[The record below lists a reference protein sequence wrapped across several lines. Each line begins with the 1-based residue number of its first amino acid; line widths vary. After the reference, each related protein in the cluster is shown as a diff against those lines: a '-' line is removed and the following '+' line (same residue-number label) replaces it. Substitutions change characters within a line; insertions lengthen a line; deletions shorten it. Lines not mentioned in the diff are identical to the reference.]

1 MCCEN
6 RRGVLLLVVLSMLTL
21 FLLLGAAY
29 IAVARRARMTSQAF
43 ANNITA
49 TAAAG
54 VAERKVVD
62 DAFLAVVRGTT
73 STSAAA
79 PLRTGDDLLGDKYGY
94 QTSRTDQNGAN
105 QSENVSIKGKVVDL
119 SLVSQSE
126 ALISLTVTGL
136 TANWADSSPQPS
148 PQNAAE
154 LNGRVLTFLMP
165 GLNVSTRII
174 QAWGTTP
181 GTATII
187 IAAGPTLS
195 GRELTEAKINTA
207 LAADR
212 LRSTNVKNHMNFIV
226 NGREFAGDVGPDSN
240 DSNESY
246 DAADQNNPLLSKTL
260 YEDRNDNGTLDT
272 GEDIDDDGQLSPGQ
286 SKATIYAIADANGD
300 DVLPEVDNDGDG
312 SKDSNFIDV
321 GLPPIVSN
329 RGKQIYPRA
338 AVLVV
343 DMDGRLNANVH
354 GTDAGMEAV
363 QQEETTSFLTAT
375 SGGQSVPFGKI
386 PRGSGIGPAEVSLAR
401 SQVFHEPDSGSVR
414 EQLLKDSAQLKGGR
428 STLRSLSTAGDTNA
442 STREIPKI
450 GSVFGRYGGTWD
462 TNITDANAGSTL
474 AKPGIKNENDVITR
488 PSDYWRGQI
497 SNQSPYPALD
507 YFTNPGRYASPPD
520 WKGSLRLWVDPST
533 GEPVFYKPAWNGSAT
548 FNPLI
553 DDPYEVN
560 LTPTGPRGV
569 PADGNAVDN
578 LFSAAELEGLLRYYD
593 SDSLK
598 LSRRLVALCGNN
610 ASRNRLL
617 VTTESWDTPAITG
630 TAWQNVIGGPFGAY
644 LSNPSNRPFRVFSP
658 ETVQGLQFDINRPFH
673 DENIPGITDA
683 YREPNDT
690 NADTNNRGGGVE
702 RRQEYARQLFCLL
715 VAVVRY
721 QKYNADIQ
729 NNVSPPFDLQ
739 SDDLDA
745 ETTRE
750 LAQFAI
756 NVVDFRDADSV
767 MTPFDFM
774 CPEDLADQNGSGNG
788 SLDTEDSNNNGRLDS
803 GEDTNNNG
811 VLDTEDLDGDGVL
824 DEGFKPNNT
833 TWNPNARVWGCERPE
848 LLITETHAW
857 HDRRTDDLD
866 EENKVVEAS
875 DPPDNDLDQS
885 RRPVGAFFVELM
897 APQASQAKEYDGGV
911 ADVKGPVNTSEN
923 ARAEPVPEELV
934 DSAGN
939 DRFEITG
946 TIDIGKRTPAS
957 AGTQCPVWRIA
968 SVRGDVYGGTAFD
981 DTSGAATMKI
991 RDPAAETAAAV
1002 VDRVFYFA
1010 VPPNSL
1016 RNPSDSK
1023 DGKQGGIFWSSQAPT
1038 QQPTRSKYVV
1048 VGTDGPQ
1055 FDFKDPLL
1063 HEDDPEYSVAAGTS
1077 LAYTDQVHLRF
1088 DYPKNASQPVE
1099 ITPATLSEPVHT
1111 GNSTA
1116 DPYHTIG
1123 QALNSARSYSFTT
1136 GDQGRYDNTYKLDSA
1151 YDAPFDS
1158 FIGAPSGISDPFLTK
1173 DLIDGQNRPLLML
1186 NGTHPNFAVVHLQR
1200 LADPNKPH
1208 SAENPYLTV
1217 DSMTVD
1223 LTVVNTENGNRSNVL
1238 DESGQTSSASQPELV
1253 WLQQNQKPFRYETV
1267 ERGGKA
1273 SDGSSTVT
1281 DIWNRR
1287 VRSDVNNLEFDQ
1299 SDNTTWS
1306 SQDAYR
1312 SANHANPQRPSAA
1325 PLTPVSVGSL
1335 VSTLRTSAGS
1345 PDHSSRPVKFGAGT
1359 DVRFPWQAFY
1369 NRPFVS
1375 AAELSLVPT
1384 TSAMELGARHTTED
1398 SASDNTTPTFYHLP
1412 RFFETPRTDST
1423 WASLVGDQDLFR
1435 FVHTPSPFVGM
1446 RRSVPTTGTNEQT
1459 ALQSIGWDFFPI
1471 QQLSEFREPGRVN
1484 VNTMPAADIWRA
1496 VQGDVILGASADG
1509 KITDDPDESLV
1520 SPADQARDWP
1530 DADSATNGI
1539 QPFKDSFS
1547 VLSSSVCIDNFTE
1560 DYRDADKDAAFRMQ
1574 TISRLNNSVTVR
1586 SNVYAIWVTVGY
1598 FQWQDDDN
1606 DGVEDFPEELREVTP
1621 RNRNRGFYIFDRS
1634 IPVAY
1639 ERGEDHNVQ
1648 DAILLRR
1655 IIQ

>member
-1 MCCEN
+1 MCGGN

-29 IAVARRARMTSQAF
+29 IAVARRARMTSRAF

-73 STSAAA
+73 STSAAV

-94 QTSRTDQNGAN
+94 QTSRADQNGAT

-126 ALISLTVTGL
+126 ALISLTVSGL
-136 TANWADSSPQPS
+136 TANGVDPS

-165 GLNVSTRII
+165 GVNVSTRII

-212 LRSTNVKNHMNFIV
+212 SRSTNVKNHTNFIV
-226 NGREFAGDVGPDSN
+226 NGREFAGDVGPDRN

-246 DAADQNNPLLSKTL
+246 DAADQNNPLLAKTL
-260 YEDRNDNGTLDT
+260 YEDRNDDGTLDP

-312 SKDSNFIDV
+312 VKDSNFIDV
-321 GLPPIVSN
+321 GLPPIVSSS
-329 RGKQIYPRA
+329 GKQIYPRA

-363 QQEETTSFLTAT
+363 QQEDTTSFLTAT

-428 STLRSLSTAGDTNA
+428 STLRALSTAGTTNTA
-442 STREIPKI
+442 TREIPQI

-462 TNITDANAGSTL
+462 TDISNANAASAL
-474 AKPGIKNENDVITR
+474 AKPGIKNENDAIAR

-497 SNQSPYPALD
+497 GTQSPYPALD
-507 YFTNPGRYASPPD
+507 YFTNPGRYASPSD
-520 WKGSLRLWVDPST
+520 WKGSLRTWVDPST
-533 GEPVFYKPAWNGSAT
+533 GEPVFYKPKWDGYEPGNTAAKKKT
-548 FNPLI
+548 RTLNPLI

-658 ETVQGLQFDINRPFH
+658 ETIQGLQFDINRPFH
-673 DENIPGITDA
+673 DANTGVSDA
-683 YREPNDT
+683 YCEPNDT
-690 NADTNNRGGGVE
+690 NNLDRGVE

-721 QKYNADIQ
+721 QKYDADIQ

-750 LAQFAI
+750 LAQFAV

-824 DEGFKPNNT
+824 DEGFKPDNT
-833 TWNPNARVWGCERPE
+833 AWNPNARVWGCERPE

-923 ARAEPVPEELV
+923 ARAEPIPEEFV

-939 DRFEITG
+939 DRFETTG

-957 AGTQCPVWRIA
+957 AGTQCPVWRIS

-1016 RNPSDSK
+1016 RNPPDSK
-1023 DGKQGGIFWSSQAPT
+1023 NGKQGGIFWSSQAPS

-1063 HEDDPEYSVAAGTS
+1063 DADDPEYSAPDGTS
-1077 LAYTDQVHLRF
+1077 LAYNEQVHLRF
-1088 DYPKNASQPVE
+1088 DYPKDPNQPEE

-1111 GNSTA
+1111 GSSTA

-1136 GDQGRYDNTYKLDSA
+1136 GDPGRYDNTYKLDSA
-1151 YDAPFDS
+1151 YDSPFDS
-1158 FIGAPSGISDPFLTK
+1158 FISAPSGISDPFLTK
-1173 DLIDGQNRPLLML
+1173 DSIDGQNRPLLML

-1200 LADPNKPH
+1200 LANPLMPFFDEDNNGNGILD
-1208 SAENPYLTV
+1208 SGEDTNNNGVLDSNPYLTV

-1223 LTVVNTENGNRSNVL
+1223 LTVVNTEVGNRSNVL
-1238 DESGQTSSASQPELV
+1238 DETGQTGSDTAGDPQEKLT
-1253 WLQQNQKPFRYETV
+1253 WLQQDQKPFRYETV

-1273 SDGSSTVT
+1273 SDGPSTVT

-1312 SANHANPQRPSAA
+1312 SAEHTNPQQRPSAA
-1325 PLTPVSVGSL
+1325 PLTPVAGIASL
-1335 VSTLRTSAGS
+1335 NSTFRTSVGS
-1345 PDHSSRPVKFGAGT
+1345 PDHSSRPAKFGAGT
-1359 DVRFPWQAFY
+1359 NVRFPWLAFN
-1369 NRPFVS
+1369 NRPFGS

-1384 TSAMELGARHTTED
+1384 TSAMELGARHTTERFSQRQYNANLLS
-1398 SASDNTTPTFYHLP
+1398 SAEVL
-1412 RFFETPRTDST
+1412 
-1423 WASLVGDQDLFR
+1423 
-1435 FVHTPSPFVGM
+1435 
-1446 RRSVPTTGTNEQT
+1446 
-1459 ALQSIGWDFFPI
+1459 
-1471 QQLSEFREPGRVN
+1471 
-1484 VNTMPAADIWRA
+1484 
-1496 VQGDVILGASADG
+1496 
-1509 KITDDPDESLV
+1509 
-1520 SPADQARDWP
+1520 RD
-1530 DADSATNGI
+1530 ATN
-1539 QPFKDSFS
+1539 
-1547 VLSSSVCIDNFTE
+1547 
-1560 DYRDADKDAAFRMQ
+1560 
-1574 TISRLNNSVTVR
+1574 
-1586 SNVYAIWVTVGY
+1586 
-1598 FQWQDDDN
+1598 
-1606 DGVEDFPEELREVTP
+1606 
-1621 RNRNRGFYIFDRS
+1621 
-1634 IPVAY
+1634 
-1639 ERGEDHNVQ
+1639 
-1648 DAILLRR
+1648 
-1655 IIQ
+1655 

>member
-1 MCCEN
+1 
-6 RRGVLLLVVLSMLTL
+6 
-21 FLLLGAAY
+21 
-29 IAVARRARMTSQAF
+29 
-43 ANNITA
+43 
-49 TAAAG
+49 
-54 VAERKVVD
+54 
-62 DAFLAVVRGTT
+62 
-73 STSAAA
+73 
-79 PLRTGDDLLGDKYGY
+79 
-94 QTSRTDQNGAN
+94 
-105 QSENVSIKGKVVDL
+105 
-119 SLVSQSE
+119 
-126 ALISLTVTGL
+126 
-136 TANWADSSPQPS
+136 
-148 PQNAAE
+148 
-154 LNGRVLTFLMP
+154 
-165 GLNVSTRII
+165 
-174 QAWGTTP
+174 
-181 GTATII
+181 
-187 IAAGPTLS
+187 
-195 GRELTEAKINTA
+195 
-207 LAADR
+207 
-212 LRSTNVKNHMNFIV
+212 
-226 NGREFAGDVGPDSN
+226 
-240 DSNESY
+240 
-246 DAADQNNPLLSKTL
+246 
-260 YEDRNDNGTLDT
+260 
-272 GEDIDDDGQLSPGQ
+272 
-286 SKATIYAIADANGD
+286 
-300 DVLPEVDNDGDG
+300 VLPEVDNDGDG
-312 SKDSNFIDV
+312 VKDSNFIDV
-321 GLPPIVSN
+321 GLPPIVSSS
-329 RGKQIYPRA
+329 GKQIYPRA

-363 QQEETTSFLTAT
+363 QQEANNLGLTAT

-428 STLRSLSTAGDTNA
+428 STLRALSTAGNTNTA
-442 STREIPKI
+442 TREIPQI

-462 TNITDANAGSTL
+462 TYISNANAAIAL
-474 AKPGIKNENDVITR
+474 AKPGIKNENDLIAYA
-488 PSDYWRGQI
+488 SDYWRGQI
-497 SNQSPYPALD
+497 GTQSPYPALD
-507 YFTNPGRYASPPD
+507 YFTNPGRYASPSD

-548 FNPLI
+548 LNPLI

-560 LTPTGPRGV
+560 LTPTGPRSV

-673 DENIPGITDA
+673 DANIPGITDA

-721 QKYNADIQ
+721 QKYDADIQ
-729 NNVSPPFDLQ
+729 NNVSPPFDMQ

-750 LAQFAI
+750 LAQFAV
-756 NVVDFRDADSV
+756 NVVDFRDADSI

-811 VLDTEDLDGDGVL
+811 VLDTEDLDGDSVL
-824 DEGFKPNNT
+824 DEGFKPDNT
-833 TWNPNARVWGCERPE
+833 AWNPNARVWGCERPE

-866 EENKVVEAS
+866 TAENKIVEAS
-875 DPPDNDLDQS
+875 NPPDNDLDQS

-923 ARAEPVPEELV
+923 ARAEPIPEELV

-939 DRFEITG
+939 DRFETTG

-1016 RNPSDSK
+1016 RNPSDLK
-1023 DGKQGGIFWSSQAPT
+1023 DGKQGGIFWSSQAPI

-1063 HEDDPEYSVAAGTS
+1063 HEDDPEYSAAAGTS

-1088 DYPKNASQPVE
+1088 DYPKDPNQPEE

-1111 GNSTA
+1111 GSSTA

-1136 GDQGRYDNTYKLDSA
+1136 GDPSRYDNTYKLDSA

-1158 FIGAPSGISDPFLTK
+1158 FLGAPSGISDPFLTK
-1173 DLIDGQNRPLLML
+1173 DPIDGQNRPLLML

-1200 LADPNKPH
+1200 LADPLMPFFNEDTNGNGILN
-1208 SAENPYLTV
+1208 SGEDTNNNGVLDSNPYLTV

-1223 LTVVNTENGNRSNVL
+1223 LTVVNTEFGNRSNVL
-1238 DESGQTSSASQPELV
+1238 DESGQTGSDTAGDPQEKLT
-1253 WLQQNQKPFRYETV
+1253 WLQQDQKPFRYETV

-1273 SDGSSTVT
+1273 SDGSSVAI
-1281 DIWNRR
+1281 DVWNRR
-1287 VRSDVNNLEFDQ
+1287 VRSDVNDLEFDQ

-1312 SANHANPQRPSAA
+1312 SADHANPQRPSAA

-1335 VSTLRTSAGS
+1335 VSTLRTSNGS
-1345 PDHSSRPVKFGAGT
+1345 PDHFSRPVKFGAGT
-1359 DVRFPWQAFY
+1359 NVRFPWLAFY

-1398 SASDNTTPTFYHLP
+1398 SASNNTTPTFYHLP

-1435 FVHTPSPFVGM
+1435 FVHTPSPFVGT
-1446 RRSVPTTGTNEQT
+1446 RRSVPLAGTNERT

-1496 VQGDVILGASADG
+1496 IQGDVILRESADG
-1509 KITDDPDESLV
+1509 KIAEDPDESLV

-1530 DADSATNGI
+1530 DADSATDGI
-1539 QPFKDSFS
+1539 QPFEDAFS
-1547 VLSSSVCIDNFTE
+1547 VLSSSVGIDNFTE

-1598 FQWQDDDN
+1598 FERQVNQN
-1606 DGVEDFPEELREVTP
+1606 GAEVLIEVPP

-1648 DAILLRR
+1648 DAILIRR

>member
-29 IAVARRARMTSQAF
+29 IAVARRARMTSRAF

-73 STSAAA
+73 STSAAV

-94 QTSRTDQNGAN
+94 QTSRADQNGAT
-105 QSENVSIKGKVVDL
+105 QTESVSIKGKVVDL

-126 ALISLTVTGL
+126 ALVSLTVTGL
-136 TANWADSSPQPS
+136 TANWADPSPQPS
-148 PQNAAE
+148 PQYAAE

-181 GTATII
+181 GTATLI

-195 GRELTEAKINTA
+195 GRELTEEKINTA

-212 LRSTNVKNHMNFIV
+212 SRSINVNNHKNVIV
-226 NGREFAGDVGPDSN
+226 NGREFAGEVGPDSN

-246 DAADQNNPLLSKTL
+246 DAADQNNPLLAKTL
-260 YEDRNDNGTLDT
+260 YEDHDDDGTLDP
-272 GEDIDDDGQLSPGQ
+272 GEDIDDDAQLSLGQ
-286 SKATIYAIADANGD
+286 SKATIYAVADANGD

-312 SKDSNFIDV
+312 VKESNFIDV
-321 GLPPIVSN
+321 GLPPIVSSS
-329 RGKQIYPRA
+329 GKQMYPRA

-363 QQEETTSFLTAT
+363 QQEQTTSFITAT
-375 SGGQSVPFGKI
+375 SGGQTVPFGKI

-428 STLRSLSTAGDTNA
+428 STLRFSSTPGDTNA
-442 STREIPKI
+442 ATREIPLI

-462 TNITDANAGSTL
+462 TYISDANAGSTL
-474 AKPGIKNENDVITR
+474 AKPGIKNENDAITH

-497 SNQSPYPALD
+497 GTQSPYPALD
-507 YFTNPGRYASPPD
+507 YFTNPGRYASPSD

-548 FNPLI
+548 LNPLI

-560 LTPTGPRGV
+560 LTPTGPRGL

-610 ASRNRLL
+610 AARNRLL

-673 DENIPGITDA
+673 DANTGVSDA

-690 NADTNNRGGGVE
+690 NNLDRGVE

-721 QKYNADIQ
+721 QKYYADIE

-750 LAQFAI
+750 LAQFAV

-774 CPEDLADQNGSGNG
+774 CPEDLADQNGSANG
-788 SLDTEDSNNNGRLDS
+788 SLDTEDVNNNGRLDS

-811 VLDTEDLDGDGVL
+811 VLDTEDLDGDRIL
-824 DEGFKPNNT
+824 DKGFKPDNT

-857 HDRRTDDLD
+857 HDRRTDDLNV
-866 EENKVVEAS
+866 ENKVVEAS

-911 ADVKGPVNTSEN
+911 ADVKGPVNTSES
-923 ARAEPVPEELV
+923 ARAEPIPEEFV
-934 DSAGN
+934 DSAGD
-939 DRFEITG
+939 DRFETTG
-946 TIDIGKRTPAS
+946 TIDIGKRTPAA
-957 AGTQCPVWRIA
+957 AGVQCPVWRIA

-991 RDPAAETAAAV
+991 RDPAAETSAAG

-1023 DGKQGGIFWSSQAPT
+1023 DGKQGGIFWSSQAPS

-1055 FDFKDPLL
+1055 FDFKDPLR
-1063 HEDDPEYSVAAGTS
+1063 HEDDPEYFAAAGTS
-1077 LAYTDQVHLRF
+1077 LAYTEQVHLRF
-1088 DYPKNASQPVE
+1088 DYPKDASQPKQ
-1099 ITPATLSEPVHT
+1099 ITPATLSEPIHT
-1111 GNSTA
+1111 GDLTA
-1116 DPYHTIG
+1116 DPYHTIA
-1123 QALNSARSYSFTT
+1123 QALSRSYSFTT

-1158 FIGAPSGISDPFLTK
+1158 FYSSPSGISDPFLTK
-1173 DLIDGQNRPLLML
+1173 DPIEGARRPLLLM
-1186 NGTHPNFAVVHLQR
+1186 NGTHANFAVVHLQR
-1200 LADPNKPH
+1200 LADPYEPH
-1208 SAENPYLTV
+1208 STDNPYLTV

-1223 LTVVNTENGNRSNVL
+1223 LTVVNTEVGNRSNVF
-1238 DESGQTSSASQPELV
+1238 DETGQTGSDTAGDPQEKLT
-1253 WLQQNQKPFRYETV
+1253 WLQQDQKPFRYETV

-1273 SDGSSTVT
+1273 SDPGSSTVT

-1287 VRSDVNNLEFDQ
+1287 VRSDVNDLEFDQ

-1312 SANHANPQRPSAA
+1312 SADHANPQRAAAA
-1325 PLTPVSVGSL
+1325 PLTQVSVGSL
-1335 VSTLRTSAGS
+1335 VSTLRTSVGS

-1359 DVRFPWQAFY
+1359 NVRFPWLAFY

-1398 SASDNTTPTFYHLP
+1398 SASNNTTPAFYHLP
-1412 RFFETPRTDST
+1412 RFFETPRTNST
-1423 WASLVGDQDLFR
+1423 WESLVGDEDLFR

-1446 RRSVPTTGTNEQT
+1446 RRSVPTAGTNERT

-1509 KITDDPDESLV
+1509 KITADPDESLV

-1530 DADSATNGI
+1530 DADSATAGI
-1539 QPFKDSFS
+1539 QPFKDGFS
-1547 VLSSSVCIDNFTE
+1547 VLSASVGIDNFTE
-1560 DYRDADKDAAFRMQ
+1560 DYRDTDKDAVFRMQ

-1606 DGVEDFPEELREVTP
+1606 DGVEDFPKELKEVTP

>member
-1 MCCEN
+1 MCGGN

-29 IAVARRARMTSQAF
+29 IAVARRARMTSRAF

-94 QTSRTDQNGAN
+94 QTSRTDQNGAT
-105 QSENVSIKGKVVDL
+105 QPENVSIKGKVVDL

-126 ALISLTVTGL
+126 ALVSLTVTGL
-136 TANWADSSPQPS
+136 TANWADPSPQPS
-148 PQNAAE
+148 PQYAAE

-181 GTATII
+181 GTATLI
-187 IAAGPTLS
+187 IAVGPTLS
-195 GRELTEAKINTA
+195 GRELTEEKINTA

-212 LRSTNVKNHMNFIV
+212 SRSINVNNHKNVIV
-226 NGREFAGDVGPDSN
+226 NGREFAGEVGPDSN

-246 DAADQNNPLLSKTL
+246 DAADQNNPLLAKTL
-260 YEDRNDNGTLDT
+260 YEDRNGNGTLDI
-272 GEDIDDDGQLSPGQ
+272 GEDIDGDDKLSSGP
-286 SKATIYAIADANGD
+286 SKATIYSVAGANGD

-312 SKDSNFIDV
+312 VKDSNFIDV
-321 GLPPIVSN
+321 GLPPIVSSS
-329 RGKQIYPRA
+329 GKQIYPRA

-462 TNITDANAGSTL
+462 TAIDDANAGSTL
-474 AKPGIKNENDVITR
+474 AKPGIKNENDVIAR

-497 SNQSPYPALD
+497 GTQSPYPALD
-507 YFTNPGRYASPPD
+507 YFTNPGRYGSPSD

-533 GEPVFYKPAWNGSAT
+533 GEPVFYKPKWDGYEPGNTAAKKKT
-548 FNPLI
+548 RTLNPLI

-610 ASRNRLL
+610 TARNRLL
-617 VTTESWDTPAITG
+617 VTTESWDTAAITG
-630 TAWQNVIGGPFGAY
+630 TAWLNVIGGPFGAY

-673 DENIPGITDA
+673 DANTGVNEA

-690 NADTNNRGGGVE
+690 NNLDRGVE

-721 QKYNADIQ
+721 QKYDADIQ

-750 LAQFAI
+750 LAQFAV

-774 CPEDLADQNGSGNG
+774 CPEDRADQNGSANG
-788 SLDTEDSNNNGRLDS
+788 SLDTEDANSNGRLDS

-824 DEGFKPNNT
+824 DEGFKPVNT

-866 EENKVVEAS
+866 EENKVIEAS
-875 DPPDNDLDQS
+875 NPPDNDLDQS

-911 ADVKGPVNTSEN
+911 ANVKGPVNTSEN
-923 ARAEPVPEELV
+923 ARAEPIPEELV
-934 DSAGN
+934 DSLGD
-939 DRFEITG
+939 DRFETTG

-957 AGTQCPVWRIA
+957 AGAECPVWRIA

-981 DTSGAATMKI
+981 DTSGMATMKI

-1010 VPPNSL
+1010 VPPSSL
-1016 RNPSDSK
+1016 KNPSASK
-1023 DGKQGGIFWSSQAPT
+1023 DGKQGGIFWSSQAPS

-1063 HEDDPEYSVAAGTS
+1063 HENDPEYSAPDDTS
-1077 LAYTDQVHLRF
+1077 LAYNEQVHLRF
-1088 DYPKNASQPVE
+1088 DYPKDPNQLEE

-1111 GNSTA
+1111 GSETA
-1116 DPYHTIG
+1116 DPYHTIA

-1151 YDAPFDS
+1151 YDSPFDS
-1158 FIGAPSGISDPFLTK
+1158 FLGAPSGISDPFLTK
-1173 DLIDGQNRPLLML
+1173 DPIDGQNRPLLML

-1200 LADPNKPH
+1200 LADPNKSH
-1208 SAENPYLTV
+1208 S
-1217 DSMTVD
+1217 
-1223 LTVVNTENGNRSNVL
+1223 
-1238 DESGQTSSASQPELV
+1238 
-1253 WLQQNQKPFRYETV
+1253 
-1267 ERGGKA
+1267 
-1273 SDGSSTVT
+1273 
-1281 DIWNRR
+1281 
-1287 VRSDVNNLEFDQ
+1287 
-1299 SDNTTWS
+1299 
-1306 SQDAYR
+1306 
-1312 SANHANPQRPSAA
+1312 
-1325 PLTPVSVGSL
+1325 
-1335 VSTLRTSAGS
+1335 
-1345 PDHSSRPVKFGAGT
+1345 
-1359 DVRFPWQAFY
+1359 
-1369 NRPFVS
+1369 
-1375 AAELSLVPT
+1375 
-1384 TSAMELGARHTTED
+1384 
-1398 SASDNTTPTFYHLP
+1398 
-1412 RFFETPRTDST
+1412 
-1423 WASLVGDQDLFR
+1423 
-1435 FVHTPSPFVGM
+1435 
-1446 RRSVPTTGTNEQT
+1446 
-1459 ALQSIGWDFFPI
+1459 
-1471 QQLSEFREPGRVN
+1471 
-1484 VNTMPAADIWRA
+1484 
-1496 VQGDVILGASADG
+1496 
-1509 KITDDPDESLV
+1509 
-1520 SPADQARDWP
+1520 
-1530 DADSATNGI
+1530 
-1539 QPFKDSFS
+1539 
-1547 VLSSSVCIDNFTE
+1547 
-1560 DYRDADKDAAFRMQ
+1560 
-1574 TISRLNNSVTVR
+1574 
-1586 SNVYAIWVTVGY
+1586 
-1598 FQWQDDDN
+1598 
-1606 DGVEDFPEELREVTP
+1606 
-1621 RNRNRGFYIFDRS
+1621 
-1634 IPVAY
+1634 
-1639 ERGEDHNVQ
+1639 GEDPT
-1648 DAILLRR
+1648 IRKPLLNC
-1655 IIQ
+1655 

>member
-1 MCCEN
+1 MVAVKRHGNSKGRKGSWHICCEH

-29 IAVARRARMTSQAF
+29 IAVARRARMTSRAF

-94 QTSRTDQNGAN
+94 QTSRADQNGET
-105 QSENVSIKGKVVDL
+105 QSENVSIKGKVVAL

-136 TANWADSSPQPS
+136 TANGVDPS

-154 LNGRVLTFLMP
+154 LNGRVLTFVMP

-181 GTATII
+181 GTATLI

-195 GRELTEAKINTA
+195 GKEITATNPDPQSKGKINIA
-207 LAADR
+207 LAADQS
-212 LRSTNVKNHMNFIV
+212 RSVNVKNHTNIIV
-226 NGREFAGDVGPDSN
+226 NGREFAGEVEPDSN

-246 DAADQNNPLLSKTL
+246 DAADQNNPLLASIF
-260 YEDRNDNGTLDT
+260 YEDKNKDGKF
-272 GEDIDDDGQLSPGQ
+272 DDDETNLTN
-286 SKATIYAIADANGD
+286 AFIYGANPNPPD
-300 DVLPEVDNDGDG
+300 PNPNLTVDSDGDG
-312 SKDSNFIDV
+312 KKDAHFIDV
-321 GLPPIVSN
+321 GLPPIVSSS
-329 RGKQIYPRA
+329 GKQIYPRA

-363 QQEETTSFLTAT
+363 QQEDTNFNAGTLTAT
-375 SGGQSVPFGKI
+375 SGGQSIPFGKI
-386 PRGSGIGPAEVSLAR
+386 PRGSGVGPAEISLER
-401 SQVFHEPDSGSVR
+401 SQVFDEMPNHVSPQLSR
-414 EQLLKDSAQLKGGR
+414 KFLLKDSAQLKGGR
-428 STLRSLSTAGDTNA
+428 STLRASTTAGDTNA
-442 STREIPKI
+442 ATREIPQI

-462 TNITDANAGSTL
+462 TDISDANAGSTL
-474 AKPGIKNENDVITR
+474 AKPGVKNENDSIAR

-507 YFTNPGRYASPPD
+507 YFTNPGRYGSPSD
-520 WKGSLRLWVDPST
+520 WKGSLRIWVDPST
-533 GEPVFYKPAWNGSAT
+533 GESVFYKPGWNGSAT
-548 FNPLI
+548 LNPLI

-610 ASRNRLL
+610 AARNRLL

-658 ETVQGLQFDINRPFH
+658 ETIQGLQFDINRPFH
-673 DENIPGITDA
+673 DANTGVSDA

-690 NADTNNRGGGVE
+690 NNLDRGVE

-721 QKYNADIQ
+721 QKYDADIQ

-750 LAQFAI
+750 LAQFAV
-756 NVVDFRDADSV
+756 NVVDFRDADSI

-824 DEGFKPNNT
+824 DEGFKPDNT
-833 TWNPNARVWGCERPE
+833 AWNPNARVWGCERPE

-857 HDRRTDDLD
+857 HDRRTDDLS
-866 EENKVVEAS
+866 EGGTLSETS
-875 DPPDNDLDQS
+875 PDNDLDQS

-923 ARAEPVPEELV
+923 ARAEPIPEELV
-934 DSAGN
+934 DSTGN

-957 AGTQCPVWRIA
+957 AGAQCPVWRIA

-1010 VPPNSL
+1010 EPPNSL
-1016 RNPSDSK
+1016 RNSSDLK
-1023 DGKQGGIFWSSQAPT
+1023 NGKQGGIFWSLQAPS

-1063 HEDDPEYSVAAGTS
+1063 HKVGSDYGRVDGGDLSDTDLEYKK
-1077 LAYTDQVHLRF
+1077 QVHLRF
-1088 DYPKNASQPVE
+1088 DSREDSGDPIRS
-1099 ITPATLSEPVHT
+1099 PATLSEPIHT
-1111 GNSTA
+1111 DASTN
-1116 DPYHTIG
+1116 DPYEKIAAVRNRTF
-1123 QALNSARSYSFTT
+1123 AT
-1136 GDQGRYDNTYKLDSA
+1136 GGLSPYDTSYKLQEESSDKEDDQPLDGYTTYGPLKLSS
-1151 YDAPFDS
+1151 PFR
-1158 FIGAPSGISDPFLTK
+1158 TK
-1173 DLIDGQNRPLLML
+1173 DEVDNDYRPVLMM
-1186 NGTHPNFAVVHLQR
+1186 NGTHSNFAVVHLQR
-1200 LADPNKPH
+1200 LADPLKTFSLIDEDINGNGVLDAGEDANSNGLLDK
-1208 SAENPYLTV
+1208 ENPYLTV

-1223 LTVVNTENGNRSNVL
+1223 LTVVNTVEGNSSSVV
-1238 DESGQTSSASQPELV
+1238 DESGQS
-1253 WLQQNQKPFRYETV
+1253 
-1267 ERGGKA
+1267 G
-1273 SDGSSTVT
+1273 
-1281 DIWNRR
+1281 
-1287 VRSDVNNLEFDQ
+1287 
-1299 SDNTTWS
+1299 
-1306 SQDAYR
+1306 
-1312 SANHANPQRPSAA
+1312 
-1325 PLTPVSVGSL
+1325 
-1335 VSTLRTSAGS
+1335 
-1345 PDHSSRPVKFGAGT
+1345 
-1359 DVRFPWQAFY
+1359 
-1369 NRPFVS
+1369 NRP
-1375 AAELSLVPT
+1375 P
-1384 TSAMELGARHTTED
+1384 
-1398 SASDNTTPTFYHLP
+1398 
-1412 RFFETPRTDST
+1412 
-1423 WASLVGDQDLFR
+1423 VGL
-1435 FVHTPSPFVGM
+1435 
-1446 RRSVPTTGTNEQT
+1446 
-1459 ALQSIGWDFFPI
+1459 A
-1471 QQLSEFREPGRVN
+1471 
-1484 VNTMPAADIWRA
+1484 
-1496 VQGDVILGASADG
+1496 
-1509 KITDDPDESLV
+1509 
-1520 SPADQARDWP
+1520 
-1530 DADSATNGI
+1530 
-1539 QPFKDSFS
+1539 
-1547 VLSSSVCIDNFTE
+1547 
-1560 DYRDADKDAAFRMQ
+1560 
-1574 TISRLNNSVTVR
+1574 
-1586 SNVYAIWVTVGY
+1586 
-1598 FQWQDDDN
+1598 QW
-1606 DGVEDFPEELREVTP
+1606 
-1621 RNRNRGFYIFDRS
+1621 
-1634 IPVAY
+1634 
-1639 ERGEDHNVQ
+1639 
-1648 DAILLRR
+1648 
-1655 IIQ
+1655 

>member
-1 MCCEN
+1 M
-6 RRGVLLLVVLSMLTL
+6 
-21 FLLLGAAY
+21 
-29 IAVARRARMTSQAF
+29 
-43 ANNITA
+43 
-49 TAAAG
+49 
-54 VAERKVVD
+54 
-62 DAFLAVVRGTT
+62 
-73 STSAAA
+73 
-79 PLRTGDDLLGDKYGY
+79 
-94 QTSRTDQNGAN
+94 
-105 QSENVSIKGKVVDL
+105 
-119 SLVSQSE
+119 
-126 ALISLTVTGL
+126 
-136 TANWADSSPQPS
+136 
-148 PQNAAE
+148 
-154 LNGRVLTFLMP
+154 
-165 GLNVSTRII
+165 RI
-174 QAWGTTP
+174 
-181 GTATII
+181 
-187 IAAGPTLS
+187 
-195 GRELTEAKINTA
+195 
-207 LAADR
+207 
-212 LRSTNVKNHMNFIV
+212 
-226 NGREFAGDVGPDSN
+226 
-240 DSNESY
+240 
-246 DAADQNNPLLSKTL
+246 
-260 YEDRNDNGTLDT
+260 
-272 GEDIDDDGQLSPGQ
+272 
-286 SKATIYAIADANGD
+286 
-300 DVLPEVDNDGDG
+300 
-312 SKDSNFIDV
+312 
-321 GLPPIVSN
+321 
-329 RGKQIYPRA
+329 
-338 AVLVV
+338 
-343 DMDGRLNANVH
+343 
-354 GTDAGMEAV
+354 
-363 QQEETTSFLTAT
+363 
-375 SGGQSVPFGKI
+375 
-386 PRGSGIGPAEVSLAR
+386 
-401 SQVFHEPDSGSVR
+401 
-414 EQLLKDSAQLKGGR
+414 
-428 STLRSLSTAGDTNA
+428 
-442 STREIPKI
+442 
-450 GSVFGRYGGTWD
+450 
-462 TNITDANAGSTL
+462 
-474 AKPGIKNENDVITR
+474 
-488 PSDYWRGQI
+488 
-497 SNQSPYPALD
+497 
-507 YFTNPGRYASPPD
+507 
-520 WKGSLRLWVDPST
+520 WVDPST
-533 GEPVFYKPAWNGSAT
+533 GEPVFYKPKWDGYEPGTTDDNAKKKT
-548 FNPLI
+548 RTLNPLI

-560 LTPTGPRGV
+560 LTPTGPRGL

-578 LFSAAELEGLLRYYD
+578 LFSATELEGLLRYYD

-644 LSNPSNRPFRVFSP
+644 LSNPSNRPVRVFSP

-673 DENIPGITDA
+673 DANIPGISDA

-690 NADTNNRGGGVE
+690 NVDTNNLGGGVE

-721 QKYNADIQ
+721 QKYAADIE
-729 NNVSPPFDLQ
+729 NNVSAPFNLQ

-750 LAQFAI
+750 LAQFAV

-774 CPEDLADQNGSGNG
+774 CPEDLADQNGSANG
-788 SLDTEDSNNNGRLDS
+788 SLDTEDANNNGRLDS

-824 DEGFKPNNT
+824 DKGFKPDNT
-833 TWNPNARVWGCERPE
+833 TWIPNARVWGCERPE

-857 HDRRTDDLD
+857 HDRRTDDLS
-866 EENKVVEAS
+866 EGGTLSETS
-875 DPPDNDLDQS
+875 PDNDLDQS

-911 ADVKGPVNTSEN
+911 TDVKGPVNTPEN
-923 ARAEPVPEELV
+923 ARAEPIPAELV
-934 DSAGN
+934 DSAGD
-939 DRFEITG
+939 DRFETTG

-957 AGTQCPVWRIA
+957 AGAQCPVWRIA

-991 RDPAAETAAAV
+991 RDPAGETAAAV

-1010 VPPNSL
+1010 VPPSIL
-1016 RNPSDSK
+1016 KNPSDSK
-1023 DGKQGGIFWSSQAPT
+1023 DGKQGGIFWSSQAPS

-1063 HEDDPEYSVAAGTS
+1063 HEDDPEYSTPS
-1077 LAYTDQVHLRF
+1077 NTTLAYIDQVHLRF
-1088 DYPKNASQPVE
+1088 DSREDSGDP
-1099 ITPATLSEPVHT
+1099 IRTPATLSEPVHT
-1111 GNSTA
+1111 DTSTN
-1116 DPYHTIG
+1116 DPYERI
-1123 QALNSARSYSFTT
+1123 AVARNQSFGTDVP
-1136 GDQGRYDNTYKLDSA
+1136 GPYDNSYKLTGED
-1151 YDAPFDS
+1151 DQPFDRYTS
-1158 FIGAPSGISDPFLTK
+1158 YGTTLSDAFLTK
-1173 DLIDGQNRPLLML
+1173 NEIEDDYRPLLMM

-1200 LADPNKPH
+1200 LANPLMPFFDEDNNRNGVLD
-1208 SAENPYLTV
+1208 SGEDSNNNGILDSNPYLTV

-1223 LTVVNTENGNRSNVL
+1223 LTVVNTEDGNRSNVL
-1238 DESGQTSSASQPELV
+1238 DESGQTSSASQPELT
-1253 WLQQNQKPFRYETV
+1253 WLQQDQKPFRYETV

-1273 SDGSSTVT
+1273 SDSGSSTVT
-1281 DIWNRR
+1281 DIWNHR
-1287 VRSDVNNLEFDQ
+1287 VRSDVNDLEFDQ
-1299 SDNTTWS
+1299 TDNATWS

-1312 SANHANPQRPSAA
+1312 SAEHVNPRRPAA
-1325 PLTPVSVGSL
+1325 PPLTPVSVGSF
-1335 VSTLRTSAGS
+1335 VSTFRTSVGS
-1345 PDHSSRPVKFGAGT
+1345 PDRSSRPVKFGAGAN
-1359 DVRFPWQAFY
+1359 VRFPWLVFH

-1412 RFFETPRTDST
+1412 RFFETPRTGT
-1423 WASLVGDQDLFR
+1423 AWESLVGDEDLFR

-1446 RRSVPTTGTNEQT
+1446 RRSVPTAGTNERT

-1496 VQGDVILGASADG
+1496 VQGDVILGASDDG

-1530 DADSATNGI
+1530 DADSATDGI
-1539 QPFKDSFS
+1539 QPFKDGFS
-1547 VLSSSVCIDNFTE
+1547 VLSSSVGIDNFTE

-1606 DGVEDFPEELREVTP
+1606 DGIKDFPEELIEVTP

-1639 ERGEDHNVQ
+1639 ERGEDHNVH

-1655 IIQ
+1655 TIQ